1 MKAELPLH
9 SLVAAISVCLV
20 CLIPLSG
27 HAQTPP
33 LRPDQ
38 VRAIDLLVKDVD
50 PAARDM
56 ARAQLA
62 KTLAPFSEAQIAMML
77 AQKGANDKAEA
88 ARPAAAPAA
97 EPYGPATPEDIA
109 YNRAQANPVI
119 RKSWAAQ
126 KAFDDFVDAKIAAF
140 CPPPHSVAHYGS
152 AWRFEFRDLQPSW
165 VRASD
170 SADLNVEIF
179 DQSYVKS
186 DGRYQYDF
194 SKVRYTFDKAKVG
207 AAIEQACR
215 EHTAQG
221 KAFLA
226 AIDPFIAR
234 GDLDGAY
241 KAEQRAIAG
250 ADGPETRLSALFKEQ
265 NPGGEELA
273 LAFLDAKRIR

>member
-9 SLVAAISVCLV
+9 YFIAALSVCLV

-27 HAQTPP
+27 HADTPQ

-38 VRAIDLLVKDVD
+38 KRAIDLLVKDVD

-77 AQKGANDKAEA
+77 AQKTTNDKAEA
-88 ARPAAAPAA
+88 AKPVSEPAA
-97 EPYGPATPEDIA
+97 EPTGPASPEDIA

-126 KAFDDFVDAKIAAF
+126 KAFDDFVDTKIGEF
-140 CPPPHSVAHYGS
+140 CPPPHSVARFGS
-152 AWRFEFRDLQPSW
+152 AWRFEFHDLQPNW
-165 VRASD
+165 VRASN

-186 DGRYQYDF
+186 DGRYSYDF

-215 EHTAQG
+215 DHTANG

-226 AIDPFIAR
+226 TIDPFIAR

-241 KAEQRAIAG
+241 KAEQRTVAG
-250 ADGPETRLSALFKEQ
+250 ADAPADHLTALFKEQ
-265 NPGGEELA
+265 NPGGEDLA